1 MPDELFG
8 LSDNCSVSQPPWY
21 AIYTRHHHEKMA
33 AQILTSKG
41 FEVFLPLYWTVHR
54 WKDRNQQLW
63 LPLFPCYL
71 FLREG
76 LSRQLDILKTPGVH
90 GLVASAGHPDIIPE
104 EEIAAIRQVVESS
117 IRVEP
122 HPFLKCGD
130 RVKVKCGPLI
140 GVEGILIRKK
150 NQFHLIVSMEILGR
164 SAAVEIDV
172 STVERVSSP
181 RTAATSHWGWDNA
194 RSWSPQKD
202 PSRLPTC

>member
-1 MPDELFG
+1 MPNELIG
-8 LSDNCSVSQPPWY
+8 LPNSCQVSQPSWY
-21 AIYTRHHHEKMA
+21 AIYARHQHEKMV

-54 WKDRNQQLW
+54 WKDRKKQVW

-71 FLREG
+71 FLQEG

-90 GLVASAGHPDIIPE
+90 GVVACGGRPAVIPE
-104 EEIAAIRQVVESS
+104 EEIDAIRQMVESG

-130 RVKVKCGPLI
+130 RVRVKRGPLI

-150 NQFHLIVSMEILGR
+150 NQFHLVVSMEILGR

-181 RTAATSHWGWDNA
+181 RTAATSHSGLA
-194 RSWSPQKD
+194 HVSA
-202 PSRLPTC
+202 CA